1 MRPGSLPASLRAA
14 SIAAEAIR
22 SRSSQVEMGKDRSI
36 AFPVVGFQAWKVPRS
51 DGAFTQVPAVSVVD
65 IRSWYRADPS
75 TPYDAG
81 MSKQPPP
88 TDPTMIHPPE
98 LRFLEGPQNRK
109 FELGRLLRISAEFLR
124 GFRRL
129 HFVGPCVTVFGS
141 ARFEED
147 NRWYQ
152 LARET
157 SGLLARCGF
166 TVMTGGGP
174 GIMEAANRGARE
186 AGGRSIAATIELPHE
201 QGSNPYL
208 DLEIPFHYF
217 FVRKVMLVK
226 YSYAFIVMPGGFG
239 TMDELWEIATLV
251 QTRKV
256 RNFPIILMGRE
267 YWEPMIDFLRE
278 RMVSEGTISPDDPD
292 HLILTDDPEEAARI
306 ATGTGLS
313 QFGLTYG
320 PQAEPNPLLL
330 ERAIV
335 DRR

>member
-1 MRPGSLPASLRAA
+1 MSNQNHSNDPA
-14 SIAAEAIR
+14 
-22 SRSSQVEMGKDRSI
+22 
-36 AFPVVGFQAWKVPRS
+36 
-51 DGAFTQVPAVSVVD
+51 
-65 IRSWYRADPS
+65 PS
-75 TPYDAG
+75 H
-81 MSKQPPP
+81 Q
-88 TDPTMIHPPE
+88 PE
-98 LRFLEGPQNRK
+98 LRFLEGPQDRS

-141 ARFEED
+141 ARFKED

-157 SGLLARCGF
+157 SGLLAKCGF

-186 AGGRSIAATIELPHE
+186 AGGRSIAATIQLPHE
-201 QGSNPYL
+201 QSSNPYL

-251 QTRKV
+251 QTGKV
-256 RNFPIILMGRE
+256 KNFPIILMGRE
-267 YWEPMIDFLRE
+267 YWEPMIDFLKD

-292 HLILTDDPEEAARI
+292 LLTITDDPEEAARI
-306 ATGTGLS
+306 STETGLTR
-313 QFGLTYG
+313 FGLTYG
-320 PQAEPNPLLL
+320 PRAEPRRVLF
-330 ERAIV
+330 ERAIFE
-335 DRR
+335 RR

>member
-1 MRPGSLPASLRAA
+1 MSRKTPSPDHLPSPHPDLR
-14 SIAAEAIR
+14 S
-22 SRSSQVEMGKDRSI
+22 
-36 AFPVVGFQAWKVPRS
+36 
-51 DGAFTQVPAVSVVD
+51 
-65 IRSWYRADPS
+65 
-75 TPYDAG
+75 
-81 MSKQPPP
+81 
-88 TDPTMIHPPE
+88 
-98 LRFLEGPQNRK
+98 LEGPQHRR

-141 ARFEED
+141 ARFKED

-174 GIMEAANRGARE
+174 GIMEAANRGAKE
-186 AGGRSIAATIELPHE
+186 AGGRSIAATIQLPHE
-201 QGSNPYL
+201 QYSNPYL

-256 RNFPIILMGRE
+256 RHFPIVLMGRE
-267 YWEPMIDFLRE
+267 YWEPMIEFLKD
-278 RMVSEGTISPDDPD
+278 RMVTEGTISPDDID
-292 HLILTDDPEEAARI
+292 LLKITDDPEEAARI
-306 ATGTGLS
+306 STETGLS
-313 QFGLTYG
+313 RFGLTYG
-320 PQAEPNPLLL
+320 PQAEPRRVLF
-330 ERAIV
+330 ERV
-335 DRR
+335 LFERR